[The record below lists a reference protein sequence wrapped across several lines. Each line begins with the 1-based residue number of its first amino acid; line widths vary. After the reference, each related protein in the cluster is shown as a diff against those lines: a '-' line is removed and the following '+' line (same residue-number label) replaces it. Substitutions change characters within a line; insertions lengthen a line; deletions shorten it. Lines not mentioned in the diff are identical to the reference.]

1 MTPDEALSI
10 VDTKAAGRT
19 RFDGMEPY
27 ADEVLAA
34 EVRRLRKLV
43 PAWEW
48 VNTGHT
54 RVWLLQSTFCGSV
67 ITHGSALEY
76 DDGAGSWVYGL
87 EDRKEAASFEDAT
100 RQLLEYA
107 QSKCQKP

>member
-19 RFDGMEPY
+19 RFAEMEPY

-34 EVRRLRKLV
+34 EVRRLRAMFPDQTWHGCSGYV
-43 PAWEW
+43 MYWEFGGT
-48 VNTGHT
+48 VIHDND
-54 RVWLLQSTFCGSV
+54 GSIWWHMDDEPETQCETV
-67 ITHGSALEY
+67 LE
-76 DDGAGSWVYGL
+76 
-87 EDRKEAASFEDAT
+87 AT
-100 RQLLEYA
+100 RQLLECA